1 MRGANVKYFQC
12 FTPRE
17 ISRALDTLLPEYQL
31 TRKDIFLTTKIPVG
45 PLEAGGASLADCRAG
60 LDQML
65 EELATEYLD
74 LLLIHSPPATEETR
88 REAWQCLEQFYRD
101 GKTRAVGETLKPSDH
116 FTMCYC

>member
-1 MRGANVKYFQC
+1 MLSANVEYFHC
-12 FTPRE
+12 LTLRE

-45 PLEAGGASLADCRAG
+45 PLKDGGASLADCRAG

-74 LLLIHSPPATEETR
+74 LLLIHSPPATEEMR

-101 GKTRAVGETLKPSDH
+101 GKTRAVGEALKPLDH
-116 FTMCYC
+116 LTLSYC